1 MSPERWQQLEALF
14 HAAEALRGP
23 ERVSFL
29 DQECAGDEQLR
40 KEVEALIASSETG
53 ILQEA
58 VARAARNLETP
69 AEALGNYKLLR
80 EIGEG
85 GMGVVFEAE
94 QQSPRRKVALKMMRG
109 GRYASERMRR
119 LFQREAEALGR
130 LKHPVIATIYES
142 GESEDHQP
150 YLAMELVSG
159 KKLDDWLREYPRPA
173 QLRKVDALPLLRIF
187 RAICDGVIYAHQNGV
202 IHRDLK
208 PSNIF
213 VQDQGAST
221 QSGSSGQRSLVKIL
235 DFGLAR
241 FTDVAQDAE
250 GQTQTG
256 TVQGSLPYMSPE
268 QARGEVDKIDT
279 RTDIYS
285 LGVMLYVFLTAK
297 HPYMDI
303 TPPLPEAVLRI
314 CEAPPAPFRS
324 HFSKWDEDLET
335 IASKA
340 MEKNPK
346 DRYQSVTALAADID
360 SYLADLPIAA
370 RAPSTLYQLG
380 KLVRR
385 NRAAVAGLL
394 FALATLI
401 AFTGVTL
408 FQRDRANQEAA
419 TAKQVSAFLVGLFKD
434 ADPTSERG
442 RGELSAR
449 DLLKAGRKRLDDELK
464 GQPEIRARL
473 LDQIGLAHNAIGP
486 YEDAK
491 SAFAES
497 IRIREAAFGKGH
509 PTTSESWRGLCNTAH
524 SEGDFKTAVDACSK
538 SLAMLERTLPA
549 SHEDIAES
557 LAALATSYAA
567 LGDSQRAEP
576 LARRAVSSDKEAKRT
591 NAMGVAGRLESLG
604 HVMRLNNKYDEAA
617 QYLREAATQLAK
629 EGGELESSGAL
640 NELSIALNRLGRY
653 EESVEVIKKLEDMV
667 IRTWGAD
674 HLNRASVRTNLG
686 FAYIGLERWKDAEDS
701 ALVAK
706 QIHEKAGGKNP
717 RLSDTYGL
725 LAQAYEGQGREKE
738 SLEAWR
744 KAHEISI
751 AGFGKDHL
759 RTANTA
765 VMFGRALARN
775 AAAAEGLPL
784 AKQGLDRMIA
794 QGRGELI
801 DGALVWRA
809 YGEALDAAG
818 DIEGARVAL
827 TKSLDVFT
835 KLVGPGNRETGL
847 TQKSLNKLTRNPV
860 SRVR

>member
-1 MSPERWQQLEALF
+1 MSPERWQKLEELF
-14 HAAEALRGP
+14 HAAESLRGV
-23 ERVSFL
+23 ERSNFL
-29 DQECAGDEQLR
+29 DRECAGDEQLR

-69 AEALGNYKLLR
+69 AEALGNYKILR

-94 QQSPRRKVALKMMRG
+94 QQSPRRKVALKLMRG

-142 GESEDHQP
+142 GESDDGQP
-150 YLAMELVSG
+150 YLAMELVG
-159 KKLDDWLREYPRPA
+159 GNKLDDWLRTYPRPG
-173 QLRKVDALPLLRIF
+173 QLRKADAIPLLRIF

-213 VQDQGAST
+213 VQDQAAST
-221 QSGSSGQRSLVKIL
+221 ESGSSGQRALVKIL

-241 FTDVAQDAE
+241 FTDVQQDAE

-268 QARGEVDKIDT
+268 QARGEADKIDT

-285 LGVMLYVFLTAK
+285 LGVMLYVFLIGK
-297 HPYMDI
+297 HPYMDL
-303 TPPLPEAVLRI
+303 TPALPEAVLRI
-314 CEAPPAPFRS
+314 CEAPPAPFKS
-324 HFSKWDEDLET
+324 HIPRFDEDLET
-335 IASKA
+335 IVRKA
-340 MEKNPK
+340 LEKEPK

-360 SYLADLPIAA
+360 SYLADQPIAA
-370 RAPSTLYQLG
+370 RAPSTFYQLS

-408 FQRDRANQEAA
+408 YQRNRADQEAA
-419 TAKQVSAFLVGLFKD
+419 TATQVSAFLVGLFKD
-434 ADPTSERG
+434 ADPTSDRG

-449 DLLKAGRKRLDDELK
+449 DLLKTGRKRLDKELK
-464 GQPEIRARL
+464 DQPEIRARL
-473 LDQIGLAHNAIGP
+473 LDQIGFAHNSIGP

-491 SAFAES
+491 SAFLEA
-497 IRIREAAFGKGH
+497 IRTREAAFGKGD
-509 PTTSESWRGLCNTAH
+509 PRTSDSWRGLCNTAH
-524 SEGDFKTAVDACSK
+524 SEGDFKTAVEACEK
-538 SLAMLERTLPA
+538 SLAMLESTLPRG
-549 SHEDIAES
+549 HEEIAES

-576 LARRAVSSDKEAKRT
+576 LARRAVTLDKEANRVDGLD
-591 NAMGVAGRLESLG
+591 AAGRLESLG
-604 HVMRLNNKYDEAA
+604 HVMRLNNKYDEAV
-617 QYLREAATQLAK
+617 QYLQEAAQRLK
-629 EGGELESSGAL
+629 EKGGELESAGAL

-653 EESVEVIKKLEDMV
+653 EESAEVIKKLEGMV
-667 IRTWGAD
+667 IRVWGPD

-686 FAYIGLERWKDAEDS
+686 FAYLGLERWKEAEDS
-701 ALVAK
+701 ARVAM
-706 QIHEKAGGKNP
+706 QVHEKAGGKNP
-717 RLSDTYGL
+717 RRSDTFAL
-725 LAQAYEGQGREKE
+725 FAQAYEGQGREKE

-744 KAHEISI
+744 NAHEVSVS
-751 AGFGKDHL
+751 GFGKDHQ

-765 VMFGRALARN
+765 IQYGRALARN
-775 AAAAEGLPL
+775 AKASEGLPL
-784 AKQGLDRMIA
+784 AKQGMDRMIA
-794 QGRGELI
+794 LGRGDLI
-801 DGALVWRA
+801 DGAVAWRA
-809 YGEALDAAG
+809 YGEALAAAG
-818 DIEGARVAL
+818 KKVEARQAL
-827 TKSLDVFT
+827 DKSVSVFT
-835 KLVGPGNRETGL
+835 KLVGGNNYETRL
-847 TQKSLNKLTRNPV
+847 TQKSLDALNR
-860 SRVR
+860 